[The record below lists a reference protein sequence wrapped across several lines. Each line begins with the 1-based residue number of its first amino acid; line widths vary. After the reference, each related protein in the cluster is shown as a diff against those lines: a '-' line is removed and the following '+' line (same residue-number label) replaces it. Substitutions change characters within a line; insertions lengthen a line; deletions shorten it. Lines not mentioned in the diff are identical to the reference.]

1 LSEELSAERIF
12 DPIMI
17 GKIFLNRL
25 SELIPETRTD
35 CFAWSLIPNHFH
47 FLLRTGAV
55 PIEVLMNRLL
65 TGYSG
70 WLNKKYKRNGQ
81 LFHNRYRSVLCQE
94 DLYLKAGGYDFDCA
108 VQRVAQVL
116 NIRPDEV
123 TAYGK

>member
-1 LSEELSAERIF
+1 
-12 DPIMI
+12 M
-17 GKIFLNRL
+17 
-25 SELIPETRTD
+25 PETRTD

-47 FLLRTGAV
+47 LLLRTGAV

-70 WLNKKYKRNGQ
+70 WFNKKYKRNGQ
-81 LFHNRYRSVLCQE
+81 LFQNRYKSFLCQE
-94 DLYLKAGGYDFDCA
+94 DFYLKAGGYDFVCA

-123 TAYGK
+123 T